1 MTSQQDWRDKY
12 LALLHE
18 NDELE
23 KRLSQQATILRRS
36 VINLSSLVTGLD
48 AEVDK
53 AVNRFKQALLNNS
66 KDAVSSELE
75 ALEQTISAYEANK
88 SKESES
94 DHLEQ
99 ARVCMLEIHKLIPPS
114 LEVGEA
120 MENLRNNLVPPTKP
134 PQLPKALAQLRF
146 ILLRKYLAGDSETN
160 RYLNKVSAE
169 LNEIGLRLQEIVRD
183 EDLGLEVSSAFE
195 QSISDHMEE
204 LHSSVENATTL
215 DTLKSAVKI
224 QLSSI
229 QGALKKF
236 KQESKKGS
244 SLAEQLKALV
254 ARVESVED
262 ESQKV
267 KDQLEEERYRATHDE
282 LTALPNRVAY
292 RERVAQEWRRFQR
305 YQRPLCIAVGDIDH
319 FKSFND
325 TYGHQAGDQVLSVIA
340 GSLKERI
347 REVDFVARYGGEEF
361 VILLPETELSDAAT
375 LLNNLR
381 ESIANRKVT
390 ADDSQVLSITMSFGV
405 TEFELEDTIV
415 TAFER
420 ADKALYKAKAEGRNR
435 CCFL

>member
-1 MTSQQDWRDKY
+1 MTSQRDWRDKY
-12 LALLHE
+12 LALLDE

-48 AEVDK
+48 AEVDD

-66 KDAVSSELE
+66 NNAVSNELE
-75 ALEQTISAYEANK
+75 TLEQTISAYEANK
-88 SKESES
+88 PS

-114 LEVGEA
+114 IEVGEA
-120 MENLRNNLVPPTKP
+120 MENLRNNLLPPAKSS
-134 PQLPKALAQLRF
+134 QLPKALAQLRF
-146 ILLRKYLAGDSETN
+146 ILLRKYLAEDSETN

-169 LNEIGLRLQEIVRD
+169 LNEIGLRLQEIVRG
-183 EDLGLEVSSAFE
+183 EDIGLEVSSAFE

-215 DTLKSAVKI
+215 DALKSAVKI

-236 KQESKKGS
+236 KQESEKES

-282 LTALPNRVAY
+282 LTSLPNRVAY
-292 RERVAQEWRRFQR
+292 RERVAQEWRRYQR

-340 GSLKERI
+340 GCLKERI

-361 VILLPETELSDAAT
+361 VMLLPETELSDAAT

-381 ESIANRKVT
+381 ESIANRTVS
-390 ADDSQVLSITMSFGV
+390 AESQVLSITMSFGV
-405 TEFELEDTIV
+405 TAFELEDTIV

-435 CCFL
+435 CCSL